1 MAEQYKGQMFL
12 GYANGVAAKIR
23 EIFQVMGGGE
33 TILEYGSLLGDAYY
47 GVSDMIQEYLVSIGV
62 KIEGDEFDNL
72 VTEIMFAGRDE
83 IYNIIKKYWG

>member
-12 GYANGVAAKIR
+12 GYANGVAEKIR

-33 TILEYGSLLGDAYY
+33 TIPEYGSLLGDAYY
-47 GVSDMIQEYLVSIGV
+47 GVFDMIQEYLVFIGV
-62 KIEGDEFDNL
+62 KIEGDEFDSL

-83 IYNIIKKYWG
+83 IYNIIKKYWV